1 MSEAQPYTPDTVD
14 TTEPGPVLSRRKV
27 LEGLL
32 AAAAAVGVTASCG
45 LFDKERPGSGT
56 EETDLSELG
65 NDGFDDAEMKEAV
78 DSLRSRADELK
89 EKSVQEL
96 ARKILDSETISYD
109 ENFPRVRE
117 SFVWASQEGIFPL
130 REIKEGDT
138 AEAAKGTDRAVELGM
153 EITVT
158 SAATGEHSDTSHH
171 LQGRAVDFRVPKT
184 EDESLALMELIYIL
198 NKYGIVKIDEAF
210 EPKNVGGFNLNEGE
224 PTTFTEPDHIH
235 VSTSQET
242 SAIAKTEE
250 ETKPSEEAE
259 PPIITQ
265 DSYDFIDED
274 LADFL
279 AEERGFAAEGTDR
292 LLTGVFGEGV
302 EALSEEIETAAKNEG
317 IPVNFLAAIVK
328 IESNGRT
335 DAVSKADAHG
345 LVQLVPKWH
354 RDRIDDY
361 AERHNQKV
369 PTTDEERGEYLRAY
383 PEANLDIGANYLREL
398 LDRTKERYPGLNPN
412 HPLIYMVAAG
422 AYNGGPDLISK
433 DLDKWPAEAQ
443 NYYRLVRGL
452 YLDVSKK
459 LDD

>member
-138 AEAAKGTDRAVELGM
+138 AEAAKGTDRAVEVQKPLMVLLNLIAELGM

-328 IESNGRT
+328 IESN
-335 DAVSKADAHG
+335 
-345 LVQLVPKWH
+345 
-354 RDRIDDY
+354 
-361 AERHNQKV
+361 QKV